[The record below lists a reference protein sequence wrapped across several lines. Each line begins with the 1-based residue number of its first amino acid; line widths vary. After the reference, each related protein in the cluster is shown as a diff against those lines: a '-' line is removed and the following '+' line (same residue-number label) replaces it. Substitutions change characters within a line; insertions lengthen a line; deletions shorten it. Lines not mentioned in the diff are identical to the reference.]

1 MKTVKRRTDFLAP
14 IETAS
19 FFVED
24 EAKRSTPQK
33 RYSEERDKA
42 PGKII
47 ISEKK

>member
-1 MKTVKRRTDFLAP
+1 MKTVKRRTDFPAP

-42 PGKII
+42 HRKYL
-47 ISEKK
+47 S